1 MKYQYLDSDGQKAGP
16 SSLDEIRTLSSN
28 GEIPADPQ
36 VCAEG
41 DDNWVA
47 LSTISSGSSATAA
60 KEKPAAADKS
70 VPAGDE
76 PKKTGSAK
84 KPLPFAGTFLA
95 DWVGKLLGIIR
106 GFLTPA
112 LVDSSLNLA
121 KHFGQYAVLLGGAL
135 GFIAAVVAAI
145 RHNSFGLFLGGLGF
159 LIALAV
165 AQFAAV
171 KFLDASDKLIESTP
185 SRLSSLAFL
194 DCVGLLT
201 ILAAFMVLL
210 GGLVG
215 SIKGGG
221 VSVLIVALVSATLL
235 TFFSAVSLN
244 PQLASVQSG
253 SASAGEEAIGILAF
267 FLKGLL
273 KLVPLVFALF
283 GVVGAL
289 ILLVGMFAPN
299 SAFVRMLGQMLPVVP
314 IPGLGGPGLSG
325 LGVVLTAALLPIIT
339 YFMFLISSLP
349 LELWRAILSIPGKLD
364 SLKR

>member
-1 MKYQYLDSDGQKAGP
+1 MKYQYLDSEGQKAGP
-16 SSLDEIRTLSSN
+16 SSLAEIRTLSSN

-47 LSTISSGSSATAA
+47 LSTISSESSATA
-60 KEKPAAADKS
+60 KKKKPAAAEKS
-70 VPAGDE
+70 VPASDE
-76 PKKTGSAK
+76 AEETGTVKKS
-84 KPLPFAGTFLA
+84 LPFAGTFLA

-106 GFLTPA
+106 KFLTPA
-112 LVDSSLNLA
+112 LVEKSLNLA
-121 KHFGQYAVLLGGAL
+121 KYFGQYAVLLGGLL
-135 GFIAAVVAAI
+135 GFVAAVVAAI
-145 RHNSFGLFLGGLGF
+145 RYNSFALFLGGLGF

-185 SRLSSLAFL
+185 SKLSSLAFL
-194 DCVGLLT
+194 DCIGLLT
-201 ILAAFMVLL
+201 VLAAFMILL
-210 GGLVG
+210 GGIVG
-215 SIKGGG
+215 AIKGGG
-221 VSVLIVALVSATLL
+221 VSVFVVALVSATLL
-235 TFFSAVSLN
+235 TIFSAVSLN
-244 PQLASVQSG
+244 PELASVESG

-273 KLVPLVFALF
+273 KLVPVVFALF
-283 GVVGAL
+283 GIVGAL

-299 SAFVRMLGQMLPVVP
+299 STFVIMLGQMLPVVP

-339 YFMFLISSLP
+339 YFMFLIASLP
-349 LELWRAILSIPGKLD
+349 LELWRAILSLPGKLD
-364 SLKR
+364 NLKR

>member
-1 MKYQYLDSDGQKAGP
+1 MKYQYLESDGQKAGP

-28 GEIPADPQ
+28 GKIPADPQ

-41 DDNWVA
+41 GDDWVA
-47 LSTISSGSSATAA
+47 LSSIDSKGDTSAT
-60 KEKPAAADKS
+60 KKKVTTSKKP
-70 VPAGDE
+70 VPVSDE
-76 PKKTGSAK
+76 PEESSPAK
-84 KPLPFAGTFLA
+84 KSLPFAGTFLA
-95 DWVGKLLGIIR
+95 DWVGKLLGLIR
-106 GFLTPA
+106 GFLTLS
-112 LVDSSLNLA
+112 LVDKSINLA
-121 KHFGQYAVLLGGAL
+121 KYFGQYAVLLGGAL
-135 GFIAAVVAAI
+135 GFIAAIIAAI
-145 RHNSFGLFLGGLGF
+145 RHNSFGLFLAGLAF

-185 SRLSSLAFL
+185 SKLSSLAFL

-201 ILAAFMVLL
+201 ILAALIVLL
-210 GGLVG
+210 GGIVG
-215 SIKGGG
+215 AIKGGG

-235 TFFSAVSLN
+235 TIFSAVSLN
-244 PQLASVQSG
+244 PKLAPVESG

-267 FLKGLL
+267 FLKGML

-283 GVVGAL
+283 AVVGAL

-299 SAFVRMLGQMLPVVP
+299 SSFVILLSQALPVVP
-314 IPGLGGPGLSG
+314 IPGLSGPGLSG

-339 YFMFLISSLP
+339 YFMYLIASLP
-349 LELWRAILSIPGKLD
+349 LELWRAILSLPGKLD